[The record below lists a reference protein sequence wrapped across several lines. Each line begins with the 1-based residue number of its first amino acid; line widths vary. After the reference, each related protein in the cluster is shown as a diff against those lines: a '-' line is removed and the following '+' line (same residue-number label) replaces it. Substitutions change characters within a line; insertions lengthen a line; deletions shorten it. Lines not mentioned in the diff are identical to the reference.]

1 MRLWDKAG
9 AATLTIHALSGLLL
23 HLRAGQTG
31 IAYLMIPNQDIA
43 HPDAVAKATIKAKAV
58 AAARR
63 AVARASCSVK

>member
-1 MRLWDKAG
+1 MKLWDRAG

-31 IAYLMIPNQDIA
+31 IPYLMIPNQDRA

-58 AAARR
+58 TAARR
-63 AVARASCSVK
+63 APTPATEIN